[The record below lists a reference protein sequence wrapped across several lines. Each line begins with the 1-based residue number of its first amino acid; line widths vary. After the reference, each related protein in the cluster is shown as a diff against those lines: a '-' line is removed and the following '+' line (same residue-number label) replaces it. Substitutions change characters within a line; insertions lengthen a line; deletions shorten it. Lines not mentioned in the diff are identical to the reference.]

1 MEEIRGI
8 GDTGERKIS
17 SGMEEQASLPETLHN
32 EMRETRSNGLRH
44 TVYNLL

>member
-1 MEEIRGI
+1 MEEICGI
-8 GDTGERKIS
+8 RDTGERKIS
-17 SGMEEQASLPETLHN
+17 SGVEKQASIPEALHN